1 MHKVLDGEMVKPEMQ
16 PRSPVAKR
24 GNVAKKVTRQE
35 IFRHV
40 LFKLKASF
48 LWHIMREK

>member
-1 MHKVLDGEMVKPEMQ
+1 MHKVQVEDKTNPEMQ

-48 LWHIMREK
+48 LWHIMRKK